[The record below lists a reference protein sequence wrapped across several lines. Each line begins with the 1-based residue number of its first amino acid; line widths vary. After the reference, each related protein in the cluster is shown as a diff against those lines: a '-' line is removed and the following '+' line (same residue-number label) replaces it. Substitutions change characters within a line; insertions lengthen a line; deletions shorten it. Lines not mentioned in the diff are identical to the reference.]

1 MATTEEKPYGIVE
14 RYMDGNAVVGK
25 LEVCLKDS
33 AWSDFKDQPFYREMI
48 QYLNGENAVPEVKE
62 EKRVIVNLKIKPNRK
77 NEIKDTVDLFES
89 CGVKYDE
96 LHIEID
102 FG

>member
-1 MATTEEKPYGIVE
+1 MNTYKIDQ
-14 RYMDGNAVVGK
+14 RYMDGNAVVGT
-25 LEVCLKDS
+25 LEVCLKGS
-33 AWSDFKDQPFYREMI
+33 AWSEFKAQPFYKEMI
-48 QYLNGENAVPEVKE
+48 QYLNGENAVPEVRE

-77 NEIKDTVDLFES
+77 SEIKDAVDLFES

-102 FG
+102 FR

>member
-1 MATTEEKPYGIVE
+1 MKTHNIDQIYT
-14 RYMDGNAVVGK
+14 DGNGGGAKIEIYVK
-25 LEVCLKDS
+25 SSEMSK
-33 AWSDFKDQPFYREMI
+33 FKAQPFYKEMI
-48 QYLNGENAVPEVKE
+48 QYLNGENVVPEVKE

-77 NEIKDTVDLFES
+77 NEIKDTVTLFEN
-89 CGVKYDE
+89 CGVEYDE

>member
-1 MATTEEKPYGIVE
+1 MAITEEKPYGIVE
-14 RYMDGNAVVGK
+14 RYVDGNAVVGK
-25 LEVCLKDS
+25 LEVCLEDS
-33 AWSDFKDQPFYREMI
+33 AWSEFKAQPFYKEMI
-48 QYLNGENAVPEVKE
+48 QYLNGENVVPEVKE
-62 EKRVIVNLKIKPNRK
+62 EKRVNLKIKPKRK

-89 CGVKYDE
+89 CEVKYDE

>member
-1 MATTEEKPYGIVE
+1 MKAYNVAE
-14 RYMDGNAVVGK
+14 RYVDGNAVVGT
-25 LEVCLKDS
+25 LEVCLKGF
-33 AWSDFKDQPFYREMI
+33 AWDDFKDQSFYREMI
-48 QYLNGENAVPEVKE
+48 QYLDGENAVPEVKE

-77 NEIKDTVDLFES
+77 NEIKDTVTLFEN

>member
-1 MATTEEKPYGIVE
+1 MKTYNVVE
-14 RYMDGNAVVGK
+14 RYMDGNAVIGK
-25 LEVCLKDS
+25 LDVCLKGS
-33 AWSDFKDQPFYREMI
+33 AWSEFKDQPFYREMI
-48 QYLNGENAVPEVKE
+48 QYLDGENAVPEVRE
-62 EKRVIVNLKIKPNRK
+62 EKRVIVNLKIKPNGK
-77 NEIKDTVDLFES
+77 SEIKDTVDLFES